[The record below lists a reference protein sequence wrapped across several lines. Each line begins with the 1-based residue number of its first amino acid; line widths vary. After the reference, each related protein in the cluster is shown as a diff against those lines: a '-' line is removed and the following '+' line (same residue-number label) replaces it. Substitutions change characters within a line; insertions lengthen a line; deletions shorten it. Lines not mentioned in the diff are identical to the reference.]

1 MKKALL
7 ITSDNAQIP
16 SFGYKIKKALEK
28 HNYKVHTFNYRQFQ
42 LHRTNLTNNFLNNQL
57 LKKALLLKPDFVLV
71 NKGESINKGIIK
83 RISQRG
89 IKTINWCLDDPF
101 GELNS
106 FNNIK
111 NRNEYDYFFVFDPY
125 YVRKLK
131 KTGQKNAF
139 YLPCAVDPDIHREM
153 TLMEKREYRHN
164 VSFVGTYQKN
174 REELLKK
181 IKEYNPSIWGY
192 HWNKTKGLNI
202 QKEKLHG
209 NKKIKDNN
217 RMCEIFNTSKINLNI
232 HYPHSRESVN
242 LRTFD
247 VLATKSFLL
256 CDYFEEL
263 PNLFEIDKEIVCYK
277 DVKELRKKIEYYLEN
292 EDERN
297 KIIEAGYKRVLK
309 EHTFY
314 HRMKA
319 ILDTI
324 S

>member
-1 MKKALL
+1 
-7 ITSDNAQIP
+7 
-16 SFGYKIKKALEK
+16 
-28 HNYKVHTFNYRQFQ
+28 
-42 LHRTNLTNNFLNNQL
+42 
-57 LKKALLLKPDFVLV
+57 
-71 NKGESINKGIIK
+71 
-83 RISQRG
+83 
-89 IKTINWCLDDPF
+89 
-101 GELNS
+101 
-106 FNNIK
+106 
-111 NRNEYDYFFVFDPY
+111 
-125 YVRKLK
+125 
-131 KTGQKNAF
+131 
-139 YLPCAVDPDIHREM
+139 
-153 TLMEKREYRHN
+153 
-164 VSFVGTYQKN
+164 
-174 REELLKK
+174 
-181 IKEYNPSIWGY
+181 
-192 HWNKTKGLNI
+192 
-202 QKEKLHG
+202 
-209 NKKIKDNN
+209 
-217 RMCEIFNTSKINLNI
+217 MCEIFNTSKINLNI